1 VADIDYSAGTMTRSE
16 LEARRNGLS
25 GDGAAD
31 LVAHYEETPSTS
43 PQDPPESTGM
53 GDPSSE
59 RPAQTC
65 VGCGATLEG
74 RQAGTRWCSQQ
85 CRNRNRVRGES
96 PPAVSENHAL
106 AIPASMRALL
116 EDGAEQVTVLVGD
129 YQLTVFR
136 A

>member
-1 VADIDYSAGTMTRSE
+1 MADIDYADGTMTRNE
-16 LEARRNGLS
+16 LEARRDGLN

-31 LVAHYEETPSTS
+31 LVAHYEEPPARM
-43 PQDPPESTGM
+43 PQDPPEPTGVD
-53 GDPSSE
+53 DPSSE

-65 VGCGATLEG
+65 VGCGASLEG

-96 PPAVSENHAL
+96 LPAAAENHAL